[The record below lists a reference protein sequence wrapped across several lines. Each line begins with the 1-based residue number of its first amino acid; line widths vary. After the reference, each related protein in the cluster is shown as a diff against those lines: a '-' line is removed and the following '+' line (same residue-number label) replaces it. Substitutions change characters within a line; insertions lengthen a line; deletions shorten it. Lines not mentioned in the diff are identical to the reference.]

1 MVKNEVVVVR
11 FLKII
16 LCILLLTL
24 SACEKPQ
31 KPSEIV
37 ESTTP
42 AFDFLERLTL
52 EELDRA
58 IERGENL
65 YVYFAWT
72 KNSSECVRLQ
82 ENFLEPN
89 IDYYNWN
96 GLIRVVDLDEELPD
110 ALEDKTV
117 RSILNEKY
125 GIRYAPSFMFVK
137 FGNIESAFEW
147 TPETNDLVNGV
158 NLEFLRD
165 WMTSVGLMK

>member
-11 FLKII
+11 FLKIM
-16 LCILLLTL
+16 LCILLLSL
-24 SACEKPQ
+24 SACSKPQ

-52 EELDRA
+52 DELDRA

-82 ENFLEPN
+82 
-89 IDYYNWN
+89 
-96 GLIRVVDLDEELPD
+96 
-110 ALEDKTV
+110 
-117 RSILNEKY
+117 
-125 GIRYAPSFMFVK
+125 
-137 FGNIESAFEW
+137 
-147 TPETNDLVNGV
+147 
-158 NLEFLRD
+158 
-165 WMTSVGLMK
+165 